1 MSIRTYLKNKKQTH
15 FQINGIEVFVKDEV
29 DKTSV
34 SVKNVILS
42 LSDRI
47 PRHLMRNVESI
58 YVGQF
63 KFLKDREMQAAYENS
78 SIFVT
83 NEQETE
89 SDMVDDMIHEVAHSV
104 EELYADYLYS
114 DNKME
119 NEFIS
124 KRKNM
129 WHILKSK
136 GYELGLEK
144 FLDSE
149 YDPEFDKFL
158 YDTVGY
164 PVLTMLTANIFH
176 SPYAG
181 TSLSEYFAD
190 GFEAFYM
197 NDEISKLKNMSP
209 ILYQKITGLLEEQR

>member
-29 DKTSV
+29 DKTNV

-129 WHILKSK
+129 WYILKSK